1 MLSKYGRMRWLLFTV
16 IFGMTPIFFRMLFY
30 IFNKETGGMQLFTA
44 SDFISLGIVL
54 QVSVFNEI
62 KYTKEDD
69 AEWRQLFGGC
79 TALFLALFSVFYC
92 LVLSSELGGSVD
104 LDLILKVSAGL
115 DIVLIL
121 LYLAVYGRIQAA
133 SAHAQKREVP

>member
-16 IFGMTPIFFRMLFY
+16 VFGMVPILFRVIFY
-30 IFNKETGGMQLFTA
+30 VFNKDTGNLQLFTA

-54 QVSVFNEI
+54 QVSVFNEV

-69 AEWRQLFGGC
+69 AEWRQLFVGC
-79 TALFLALFSVFYC
+79 TALFFALFSVFYC
-92 LVLSSELGGSVD
+92 LTLTSELGRRVD

-133 SAHAQKREVP
+133 SVHAQKREVQ